1 MGNLYYSMFCFL
13 KGVHKM
19 IPFRR
24 LAILWLL
31 VFMMAGFSAQAQVM
45 TITGVVT
52 DIDGT
57 TLPGV
62 NVVVRGTTTGT
73 VTDASGFYS
82 IQVESGAILAY
93 SFVGMVSREIRV
105 TNQAVINVA
114 LEYTMVGLDEM
125 VVIGY
130 GTQSRRTL
138 TTAVSRV
145 DAERIEDAPLTAVS
159 TAIQGKVAGVRVY
172 QSSGGQ
178 PGSNSTIRIRGGSS
192 ITQSNAPLILVDGV
206 ERGLADINP
215 NDIESIQVL
224 KDASGTAIY
233 GARASNGVVL
243 VTTKRGQH
251 ARANIT
257 FTTNT
262 GFATPWK
269 TLDLLNAEEY
279 LNLVRPAIARS
290 RWPVRNNQRENFG
303 TGNGPDSPWSTR
315 LLGAG
320 EAVPAGYLSMPD
332 PINPDRTIIFQ
343 DNDFQD
349 ITLNT
354 ALEQIHNL
362 SASGGTENIRY
373 AASLGYSDIEGTSVG
388 TQWNRFSGRAN
399 VDFKLR
405 DNLGLST
412 RMDHSSAK
420 TNSYPNQ
427 SNVFHRS
434 IFLAPTAKVYM
445 EDGSYG
451 HGNNRTMTN
460 PLWYND
466 VNQREAFNYRT
477 GVGASLNWYILPEL
491 KTEVRGDYFLRNRTF
506 ESFEK
511 ANIFTSAREAVFEYD
526 QNKHWQFEGIVT
538 YDKTLALH
546 HSLNVVAGASALW
559 FEDLSA
565 RSVGE
570 GASTDLIW
578 TLNAAPTKLNATT
591 SKQGETL
598 RGIFGRITYDYRK
611 KYLFSTSLRRD
622 ESSRFAKETRVGYFP
637 SVSAGWIMTEENFMA
652 NVPVINTLKLR
663 GSLGQTGNNSINRN
677 AFAGVYQ
684 VGYNY
689 AGLAGTFPTVM
700 PNRSLRWETTT
711 QWDIGIDLGLFR
723 NDRITILFDI
733 YEKVTKDLLF
743 SVPMPNESGFSNIQ
757 QNVGDVKYWGYEF
770 DVQADILSRG
780 KFSWSA
786 DFNFGYNMN
795 KVLRL
800 PDNGRDRNR
809 IGGIVFPDGTGIGGI
824 AEGERMGAVLGYV
837 SDGIIDTWEEA
848 GNALFDSEAVGFS
861 PLDGRSVRGR
871 KIPGDMA
878 WKDLNGDGIIDS
890 YDQAVL
896 GYEVPPIVGGFGT
909 RFTYGNVELL
919 VFMDYA
925 IGHTIADATIRR
937 ALGNV
942 VGGTYNPLRI
952 ILTDAW
958 QEEGDYASGK
968 ATLPRFDYLDQQ
980 QQSNFQRNAD
990 TNRVKGDF
998 LAIREVRLSYS
1009 APKSVTSALRIN
1021 SLRVSLSGQNLHYFT
1036 NYLGWTPEYADGGNN
1051 YGDDTY
1057 PVPRKIMLGVR
1068 LGF

>member
-1 MGNLYYSMFCFL
+1 MGNLFHSTLYL
-13 KGVHKM
+13 LQGVIKK
-19 IPFRR
+19 IPPGR
-24 LAILWLL
+24 LAIPWLF
-31 VFMMAGFSAQAQVM
+31 VFWLAGFTVQAQVVNV
-45 TITGVVT
+45 TGTVT
-52 DIDGT
+52 DVDGI

-82 IQVESGAILAY
+82 IQVESGAILVY
-93 SFVGMVSREIRV
+93 SFVGMLTREIRV
-105 TNQAVINVA
+105 SDQETINVA
-114 LEYTMVGLDEM
+114 LDYSMIGLDEL

-145 DAERIEDAPLTAVS
+145 DAEKIEDVPLTAVS

-192 ITQSNAPLILVDGV
+192 ITQSNEPLILVDGV

-251 ARANIT
+251 AKTSIT

-269 TLDLLNAEEY
+269 TMDLLNAEEY
-279 LNLVRPAIARS
+279 LNLVRPAVARS
-290 RWPVRNNQRENFG
+290 NWANRNNQRENFG
-303 TGNGPDSPWSTR
+303 IGNGPDSPWSTR
-315 LLGAG
+315 LLGEG

-332 PINPDRTIIFQ
+332 PLDPNRTIIFQ

-362 SASGGTENIRY
+362 SATGGTENIRY

-399 VDFKLR
+399 VDFRLR

-412 RMDHSSAK
+412 RMDHSSAR
-420 TNSYPNQ
+420 TNSYGNQ
-427 SNVFHRS
+427 RDVFHRS

-445 EDGSYG
+445 EDGTYA

-460 PLWYND
+460 PLWYNE
-466 VNQREAFNYRT
+466 VNQRDAFNYRT
-477 GVGASLNWYILPEL
+477 GVGATLDWYVIPEL
-491 KTEVRGDYFLRNRTF
+491 KMEVRGDYYLRNRTF
-506 ESFEK
+506 EAFEK
-511 ANIFTSAREAVFEYD
+511 ANIFTSARESVFEYD
-526 QNKHWQFEGIVT
+526 QNKHWQLEGIVT
-538 YDKTLALH
+538 YDKTLAIH
-546 HSLNVVAGASALW
+546 HSLNIVAGVSALW
-559 FEDLSA
+559 FEDLSS
-565 RSVGE
+565 RMVGE

-578 TLNAAPTKLNATT
+578 TLNAAPTKLDATT
-591 SKQGETL
+591 SRQGETL
-598 RGIFGRITYDYRK
+598 RGIFGRATYDYKK
-611 KYLFSTSLRRD
+611 KYLFSASLRRD

-637 SVSAGWIMTEENFMA
+637 SASVGWIMSEESFMS
-652 NVPVINTLKLR
+652 NVSVINTLKLR

-677 AFAGVYQ
+677 AFAGVYG

-689 AGLAGTFPTVM
+689 AGLAGAFPTVM
-700 PNRSLRWETTT
+700 PNRALRWETTT
-711 QWDIGIDLGLFR
+711 QWDVGIDLGLFR
-723 NDRITILFDI
+723 NDRFRILFDF

-743 SVPMPNESGFSNIQ
+743 SVPMPNESGFSDIQ
-757 QNVGDVKYWGYEF
+757 QNVGDVKFWGYEI
-770 DVQADILSRG
+770 DLQANILTRG
-780 KFSWSA
+780 KFSWSG

-795 KVLRL
+795 KVLKL
-800 PDNGRDRNR
+800 PVNGRDKNR
-809 IGGIVFPDGTGIGGI
+809 IGGIVFDDGTGIGGI
-824 AEGERMGAVLGYV
+824 AEGERMGAVMGYV
-837 SDGIIDTWEEA
+837 SNGIIDTWEEA
-848 GNALFDSEAVGFS
+848 ANALFDANANGYS
-861 PLDGRSVRGR
+861 PLDGKRVRGR

-878 WKDLNGDGIIDS
+878 WKDLNGDGIIDD
-890 YDQAVL
+890 YDQDVL
-896 GYEVPPIVGGFGT
+896 GYEIPPITGGFGQLIG
-909 RFTYGNVELL
+909 YGHFELA

-942 VGGTYNPLRI
+942 VGGTYTPLSF

-958 QEEGDYASGK
+958 QEEGDVAAGK
-968 ATLPRFDYLDQQ
+968 ATLPRFDYQDQQ
-980 QQSNFQRNAD
+980 QQNNYQRDAD

-998 LAIREVRLSYS
+998 LALREVRISYS

-1021 SLRVSLSGQNLHYFT
+1021 TLRVSLSGQNLHYFT
-1036 NYLGWTPEYADGGNN
+1036 EYLGWTPEYADGGNN
-1051 YGDDTY
+1051 YNDDTY